1 MTAARTFCRICQAY
15 CGLVVD
21 VDDEDGVIQSVR
33 ADRDHPV
40 SRGYTCTKG
49 RAIGEI
55 QTASARLLGPR
66 LRGTG
71 AGWDETLADLAATI
85 SQAIEAHGPEAVA
98 VFRGTGSYFDSAGV
112 TAVGRLVSHL
122 GTPQLYTTS
131 TIDQVARFWVAQQMC
146 GLHHVLPLVDEE
158 RTLMTILVGTN
169 PPASH
174 GHVSSWPDPVQRL
187 RHLSA
192 NGSLWCLDVRET
204 EASAVA
210 DNHVMPRPGTD
221 WAVLGHVV
229 REILKSGAD
238 AEFLAGWTHGVDE
251 LRRAAEP
258 LDRSRAAAIAG
269 LWEDDLLALVS
280 DVRANRR
287 LAVQTGTGTTMSR
300 HGDVTE
306 WMAWALMAVTGSFD
320 REGGV
325 WFNPGYFASQ
335 GARRPAPAD
344 EPGPASRDLLGRF
357 GERPT
362 AALVDEIEAGTVK
375 VLIVSGGN
383 PLRAVPGARRLGEA
397 FERLD
402 ALAVL
407 DVLETATVEAA
418 THVLAC
424 ATHLERSDVSIVQS
438 MYPLRGV
445 QYTPAL
451 CSPAGD
457 TRLMFDIVSDLTQRL
472 GGEPLAADSE
482 ALFGAMAGDEAE
494 ELRERRL
501 LTADPVY
508 GWFTDELLPDA
519 GWNLAPAP
527 LVERLAG
534 LLEAMPEPASLVLT
548 PRRQVGHMNTLLSGR
563 TDTPNLLVHPDDASA
578 AGLESGDEALVTTG
592 SGELTATV
600 RTDPGIRPGAVSMP
614 HGFDQPNIADL
625 TTDTDDVHPIYGMP
639 VLSGV
644 PVEIRPAFHEPNDQ
658 PR

>member
-1 MTAARTFCRICQAY
+1 MTTTRTFCRICQAY
-15 CGLVVD
+15 CGLVID
-21 VDDEDGVIQSVR
+21 VEDGVVQSVR

-55 QTASARLLGPR
+55 QTHDRRLLAPR
-66 LRGTG
+66 LRGTV
-71 AGWDETLADLAATI
+71 AGWDDTLADLATI
-85 SQAIEAHGPEAVA
+85 ITQAIDAHGPESVA

-122 GTPQLYTTS
+122 GTPQIYTTS

-146 GLHHVLPLVDEE
+146 GLHHVLPLVDEAHT
-158 RTLMTILVGTN
+158 RMTMLVGTN

-174 GHVSSWPDPVQRL
+174 GHVNSWPDPVQRL
-187 RHLSA
+187 RRLSA

-204 EASAVA
+204 ESSAVA
-210 DNHVMPRPGTD
+210 DHHVMPRPGTD
-221 WAVLGHVV
+221 WAILGHVV
-229 REILKSGAD
+229 REILESGAD
-238 AEFLAGWTHGVDE
+238 EDFLAASTNGVDQ
-251 LRRAAEP
+251 LRRAVEP
-258 LDRSRAAAIAG
+258 LERSRAAAIAG
-269 LWEDDLLALVS
+269 VWEDDLLALVTE
-280 DVRANRR
+280 VRAQRQV
-287 LAVQTGTGTTMSR
+287 AVQTGTGTTMAR

-306 WMAWALMAVTGSFD
+306 WMAWALMAITGSLD

-335 GARRPAPAD
+335 GARRPTRAD

-362 AALVDEIEAGTVK
+362 AALVDEIEAGTIK
-375 VLIVSGGN
+375 VLIVSGAN
-383 PLRAVPGARRLGEA
+383 PLRAVPGTDRLRKA
-397 FERLD
+397 FDRLD
-402 ALAVL
+402 ALAVF
-407 DVLETATVEAA
+407 DVLETPTVEAA

-451 CSPAGD
+451 CEPTGD
-457 TRLMFDIVSDLTQRL
+457 TRLMFDIASDLTQRL

-482 ALFGAMAGDEAE
+482 ALFTAMAGEEAE
-494 ELRERRL
+494 QLREQRL

-508 GWFTDELLPDA
+508 GWFTAELLPDD

-527 LVERLAG
+527 LVARLAG
-534 LLEAMPEPASLVLT
+534 VLDSLPEPAPLVLT
-548 PRRQVGHMNTLLSGR
+548 PRRQVGHMNTLLAGR
-563 TDTPNLLVHPDDASA
+563 TDTPDLLVHPDDASA
-578 AGLESGDEALVTTG
+578 AGLASGDDALVTTG
-592 SGELTATV
+592 SGELTVTV

-625 TTDTDDVHPIYGMP
+625 TTDTDDVHPVYGMP

-644 PVEIRPAFHEPNDQ
+644 PVEIRPAAHEPRDQ
-658 PR
+658 RR